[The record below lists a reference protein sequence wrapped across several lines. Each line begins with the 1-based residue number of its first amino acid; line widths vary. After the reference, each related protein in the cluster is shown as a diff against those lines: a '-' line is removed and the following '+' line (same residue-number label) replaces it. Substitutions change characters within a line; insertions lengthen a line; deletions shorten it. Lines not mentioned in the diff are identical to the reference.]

1 MENYEINL
9 KTMAIIP
16 INKNKTKI
24 IEEEEELI
32 INNSAFKIIDHSCKY
47 FGSSYE
53 GRHHGTIEM
62 TGISYKTPIIIEESK
77 KIIFFP
83 TMNAKA
89 DDCIWISLDKIE
101 KFYKK
106 DYITKLIFKNGYELN
121 LDISLGSLQ
130 NQILRSSLL
139 DSKIRKRI
147 EIS

>member
-9 KTMAIIP
+9 KTMAVIP
-16 INKNKTKI
+16 INKKETKI
-24 IEEEEELI
+24 IEENNELI

-53 GRHHGTIEM
+53 GRHHGTMEM
-62 TGISYKTPIIIEESK
+62 TGISYKTPIIIEETK

-89 DDCIWISLDKIE
+89 DNCMWISLDKIDKYYE
-101 KFYKK
+101 K
-106 DYITKLIFKNGYELN
+106 DYKTTLIFKNGYELN

-130 NQILRSSLL
+130 NQILRSTLL